1 MIKRLFLAS
10 LLFAVAFQARAYEDR
25 DLLKNAAT
33 KEQVRESLV
42 MDQKWVTY
50 PAYSDR
56 QGWDK
61 IFGDLKDYYIKRG
74 EDRLDYEWK
83 VIKATDFFEYE
94 RTGDRYIMQNK
105 KEANNSA
112 TMDLFMAEMAEG
124 KGRFIDQLINGV
136 FCASEMTSWSHSAHN
151 SRQKS
156 HRALPAYDDL
166 VFDLGVGQMANGYSW
181 IYYFMKDEFDKVDP
195 EISRRLRH
203 ELQKKVLDV
212 YLNNDSFDWMARGK
226 KGSMQNNWNPW
237 CNSNAL
243 IAFMLLENDRD
254 VLADAVYESMRSV
267 DEFLN
272 YIKSDGACE
281 EGPGYWDAAAGKL
294 CDYLEMLRE
303 ITGGKVD
310 LFGNKM
316 VKDMG
321 EYIYRSY
328 IGDGWVV
335 NFADANAKGGGNPA
349 FVYRFGKN
357 LGSEGM
363 MHYAGYLQKGP
374 VVPNPSTDLYRF
386 FKALEIKDELEAV
399 KPELPREPFTW
410 YPETE
415 FCYLSNE
422 EGLFFA
428 GKGGFNNESHNHND
442 VGSFILAIDRKPI
455 LVDAGVGTYRRQT
468 FGSQRYTIWTMQSNY
483 HNLPMINGVAQMNG
497 AEYKASDAVAKPGYF
512 SVNIAGAFPEEAKVD
527 RWIRSYKLEG
537 KFLRINDAF
546 TLRQTVAPNT
556 VNFLTR
562 GDVKKVSDGKVSIS
576 VEGTEALFTY
586 DPKSFTYSIETIPID
601 DPRLSNV
608 WGDRLYR
615 ISLTAKKMVKKG
627 NYSFSIQKVK

>member
-1 MIKRLFLAS
+1 
-10 LLFAVAFQARAYEDR
+10 
-25 DLLKNAAT
+25 
-33 KEQVRESLV
+33 
-42 MDQKWVTY
+42 
-50 PAYSDR
+50 
-56 QGWDK
+56 
-61 IFGDLKDYYIKRG
+61 
-74 EDRLDYEWK
+74 
-83 VIKATDFFEYE
+83 
-94 RTGDRYIMQNK
+94 
-105 KEANNSA
+105 
-112 TMDLFMAEMAEG
+112 
-124 KGRFIDQLINGV
+124 
-136 FCASEMTSWSHSAHN
+136 
-151 SRQKS
+151 
-156 HRALPAYDDL
+156 
-166 VFDLGVGQMANGYSW
+166 
-181 IYYFMKDEFDKVDP
+181 MKDEFDKVDP

-243 IAFMLLENDRD
+243 IAFMLLEKDRD

-386 FKALEIKDELEAV
+386 FKALEIKDELEAI

-562 GDVKKVSDGKVSIS
+562 GDVNKVSDGKVSIS

>member
-1 MIKRLFLAS
+1 MKRITIIALLLS
-10 LLFAVAFQARAYEDR
+10 LTMAYAHAYEER
-25 DLLKNAAT
+25 NIFMGSAT
-33 KEQVRESLV
+33 PEQVKESLV
-42 MDQKWVTY
+42 MDQKWVKY
-50 PAYSDR
+50 PAYTDR
-56 QGWDK
+56 AGWDAL
-61 IFGDLKDYYIKRG
+61 FGKYKDDYIKAG
-74 EDRLDYEWK
+74 EKLVDFEWK
-83 VIKATDFFEYE
+83 VVRATDYLAFERSGNRSVME
-94 RTGDRYIMQNK
+94 GRYY
-105 KEANNSA
+105 NNVGTLGA
-112 TMDLFMAEMAEG
+112 LFLAELAEG
-124 KGRFIDQLINGV
+124 KGRFIDQIIDGV
-136 FCASEMTSWSHSAHN
+136 FLMCEMTSWSASAHVVQQRTKR
-151 SRQKS
+151 S
-156 HRALPAYDDL
+156 LPSDEQPVLDL
-166 VFDLGVGQMANGYSW
+166 REAEMGQLMSW
-181 IYYFMKDEFDKVDP
+181 IHYFMKDEFDKVDP

-386 FKALEIKDELEAV
+386 FKALEIKDELEAI

-527 RWIRSYKLEG
+527 RWIRSYRLDG

-562 GDVKKVSDGKVSIS
+562 GDVNKVSDGKVSIS